1 MIVFADK
8 QDITRV
14 GLIHVAD
21 SLSEAPQYR
30 SVEDKATLIETLNEE
45 SDAVVYLDYTMFDI
59 NDVAELQI
67 IAQRFPNALWVLFCD
82 ELSYEFINQTV
93 ANNRQ
98 FGIVMKD
105 SPLYEIRES
114 MMYALRHQRFI
125 CQRIAEMLLNPPVVD
140 DMSPAIACLTKTE
153 TELWKEPE
161 DPVLEKIKELVT
173 ETTPEWAGTATEL
186 VEVLQVE
193 MQPNAL
199 SRKLNV
205 SLERLILEYG
215 IQYKTERG
223 HDGRKIRL
231 AFVGKQA

>member
-67 IAQRFPNALWVLFCD
+67 IAQRFPNVLWVLFCD

-125 CQRIAEMLLNPPVVD
+125 Y
-140 DMSPAIACLTKTE
+140 
-153 TELWKEPE
+153 
-161 DPVLEKIKELVT
+161 VT
-173 ETTPEWAGTATEL
+173 YKKATEIVSGEKYL
-186 VEVLQVE
+186 IVAQRDGNTYYAMPCKE
-193 MQPNAL
+193 
-199 SRKLNV
+199 SYTYGDRKSV
-205 SLERLILEYG
+205 
-215 IQYKTERG
+215 
-223 HDGRKIRL
+223 
-231 AFVGKQA
+231 V

>member
-21 SLSEAPQYR
+21 SLSEAPQYC

-153 TELWKEPE
+153 TEILKLIAMGLTTKEIAE
-161 DPVLEKIKELVT
+161 RRFSSFHTVNTHRKNIF
-173 ETTPEWAGTATEL
+173 
-186 VEVLQVE
+186 
-193 MQPNAL
+193 
-199 SRKLNV
+199 RKLGVNNAHEATKLALRAGV
-205 SLERLILEYG
+205 VDSAEYY
-215 IQYKTERG
+215 I
-223 HDGRKIRL
+223 
-231 AFVGKQA
+231 